1 LSETT
6 PNSPNGT
13 EPKESPAA
21 AAAPGA
27 AAANVSPTAELE
39 AKLAEAQQ
47 KYVYLYADFDNFKKR
62 AIKERQ
68 DLLKYAFES
77 AAREILNV
85 ADNLSRAIEF
95 MPEGTDKNL
104 KMGIQ
109 MVSDQLAQTLQ
120 KQGVETI
127 PSAGAAFDPNLHEA
141 VAQQPSDQAAG
152 TIIQEH
158 QKGYT
163 LHGRLLRPARVV
175 VSAGPASN

>member
-1 LSETT
+1 MSENTQAA
-6 PNSPNGT
+6 T
-13 EPKESPAA
+13 EPTPPQESKESKDSQ
-21 AAAPGA
+21 AAP
-27 AAANVSPTAELE
+27 SPTAELE

-47 KYVYLYADFDNFKKR
+47 KYVYLYAEFDNFKKR
-62 AIKERQ
+62 SVKERQ
-68 DLLKYAFES
+68 ELLKFAFEP

-85 ADNLSRAIEF
+85 ADNLARAIEF

-120 KQGVETI
+120 KQGVEAI
-127 PSAGAAFDPNLHEA
+127 QAAGSAFDPNLHEA
-141 VAQQPSDQAAG
+141 VAQQPSEQAAG